1 MQTKANHDD
10 NHYIIRQLGGSVIR
24 VLIVDDHAVVRQ
36 GLRRIL
42 DEADDI
48 EVAGEASDGA
58 EALSLN
64 HTLQWDVMLLDISMP
79 EISGGDTLKQ
89 IMAHDKDAKVL
100 ILSMYEEDQYAVR
113 LMKAGASGYL
123 TKDVAPEQLVGA
135 IRNACVGKKHIS
147 STLADL
153 LLQEC
158 STDSS
163 KPLHSSLSDREFQV
177 LKMIGSGNK
186 VSDIARKL
194 SLSVKTVSTYRAH
207 ILAKMN
213 LKNNAELTY
222 YVIQNGLLS

>member
-1 MQTKANHDD
+1 M
-10 NHYIIRQLGGSVIR
+10 IR
-24 VLIVDDHAVVRQ
+24 VFIVDDHAVVRQ

-42 DEADDI
+42 EEAEDI
-48 EVAGEASDGA
+48 EVVGEAGNGA
-58 EALSLN
+58 EALN
-64 HTLQWDVMLLDISMP
+64 MVHTLGWDVMLLDISMP
-79 EISGGDTLKQ
+79 EIDGGDTLKQ
-89 IMAHDKDAKVL
+89 IIAHDKDAKVL

-135 IRNACVGKKHIS
+135 IRNVYEGKKHIN
-147 STLADL
+147 STLAEL

-158 STDSS
+158 SSDSS
-163 KPLHSSLSDREFQV
+163 KPLHATLSDREFQV
-177 LKMIGSGNK
+177 LKLIGSGKK

-207 ILAKMN
+207 ILAKMK

-222 YVIQNGLLS
+222 YVIQNGLLN